1 MKKVIYYILI
11 CILIFNSSYSYAGNK
26 VFISNDKYIKIDK
39 FGNIYVLSNDG
50 KIVDNVHFFKPIK
63 EYFQYNNDE
72 LNIIDVYK
80 EKKYIVISLDRF
92 GGRYYEYFYIS
103 FENNHL
109 VLKSILTRSI
119 AREDFDGKT
128 FECKKYINVSLKKYQ
143 YHFDE
148 STSQGFK
155 CIKKYQIEN
164 NLSDLRKILK
174 DGLNDKNL
182 FEIADIDNHRIDWYL
197 QRFPLSNKTVTQY
210 NDIAF
215 YLTKN
220 QRFDTSNYLLEK
232 IIIRF
237 PHRAVAYLNIGDNY
251 LKSGNNERTIYF
263 YKKYID
269 LMNSQGKKSKIPS
282 RVYEIIH

>member
-1 MKKVIYYILI
+1 MKKFIYYIAT
-11 CILIFNSSYSYAGNK
+11 CILILYPLSSYSKNK
-26 VFISNDKYIKIDK
+26 IILFGDKLIQINNI
-39 FGNIYVLSNDG
+39 GNIYILSNSG
-50 KIVDNVHFFKPIK
+50 KIVDDIHFLDTIK
-63 EYFQYNNDE
+63 EEFQNNSE

-80 EKKYIVISLDRF
+80 EKNHIVILLDRF

-128 FECKKYINVSLKKYQ
+128 LECKKYINVSLKKYQ

-155 CIKKYQIEN
+155 CIKKYLIEN

-182 FEIADIDNHRIDWYL
+182 VEIADIDNHRIDWYL

-215 YLTKN
+215 YLAKN

-251 LKSGNNERTIYF
+251 LESGNNERTIYF